1 MIQREIY
8 RNKNITWGIVIFLL
22 LIFYTNGYSQNDNY
36 WSWNFNTS
44 SVLLAG
50 SVVAGNASSS
60 SIFYNPALIYE
71 DLPSLTI
78 SASLLSLQS
87 FNVEN
92 AAGTGIDVSKFLV
105 KIQPRF
111 ISKTFTTKNDKIMLE
126 VAVLSPVSESSNF
139 SIQHFDKRE
148 LINRT
153 QGLETYSGYLN
164 YERNY
169 DDFFIGF
176 GGSYKLNENFSIGM
190 SSFVSVKF
198 MKYNYQQSVS
208 AFQETDTVIIEG
220 VEEPRYIALENF
232 KEDLKFWDLDFIFKI
247 GMQYKTK
254 NEKFN
259 MGLNI
264 TLPNLSIYGE
274 GEIRIQNERSNIYN
288 NESGEFI
295 ANKNEIE
302 ISEKVKTNVKSP
314 LSIALGLQY
323 ILNSHDDI
331 ISLTAEYFHSIDP
344 YNLFS
349 ADADVHINS
358 NLVDQTLT
366 DTFFQPYIS
375 QSKSLTNW
383 AIGFKKYISPKLDL
397 LIGLRTDFT
406 NKQNESESQ
415 LNYDNYNLG
424 SIHYDKYHVTVGPI
438 IKIKKFNLI
447 TGIQY
452 SHGGQKNMR
461 QLVNFSNPIEYN
473 PNLDVS
479 LQGIREDNAT
489 LKLSEIALFFGVNF

>member
-1 MIQREIY
+1 MQLFI
-8 RNKNITWGIVIFLL
+8 GIVLVVISVCLFIIDIP
-22 LIFYTNGYSQNDNY
+22 LIG
-36 WSWNFNTS
+36 
-44 SVLLAG
+44 A
-50 SVVAGNASSS
+50 
-60 SIFYNPALIYE
+60 
-71 DLPSLTI
+71 I
-78 SASLLSLQS
+78 S
-87 FNVEN
+87 
-92 AAGTGIDVSKFLV
+92 
-105 KIQPRF
+105 
-111 ISKTFTTKNDKIMLE
+111 
-126 VAVLSPVSESSNF
+126 
-139 SIQHFDKRE
+139 
-148 LINRT
+148 
-153 QGLETYSGYLN
+153 
-164 YERNY
+164 
-169 DDFFIGF
+169 FFIGF

>member
-8 RNKNITWGIVIFLL
+8 RNSNIPWLLAIFLL
-22 LIFYTNGYSQNDNY
+22 FIFYTNAYSQNDNY

-50 SVVAGNASSS
+50 SVVAGNAGFSSV
-60 SIFYNPALIYE
+60 FYNPALIRG
-71 DLPSLTI
+71 DMQSFSI

-87 FNVEN
+87 FKVDN
-92 AAGTGIDVSKFLV
+92 AAGTGIDINKFLL

-111 ISKTFTTKNDKIMLE
+111 ISKVFTTKNEKIILE
-126 VAVLSPVSESSNF
+126 AAFLSPVSESSNF

-153 QGLETYSGYLN
+153 QGLETYSGYLK

-169 DDFFIGF
+169 DDFFIGL
-176 GGSYKLNENFSIGM
+176 GGSYKLNENLSIGM

-198 MKYNYQQSVS
+198 MKYNYQQSFS

-220 VEEPRYIALENF
+220 MEEPSYIAQENF
-232 KEDLKFWDLDFIFKI
+232 KEDLKFWDLDFIFKL
-247 GMQYKTK
+247 GLQYKLM
-254 NEKFN
+254 NGKFN
-259 MGLNI
+259 LGLNI

-274 GEIRIQNERSNIYN
+274 GEIRIEKERSNIFN
-288 NESGEFI
+288 NESGEFTP
-295 ANKNEIE
+295 NKNEIE
-302 ISEKVKTNVKSP
+302 ISEKVRTNVKSP
-314 LSIALGLQY
+314 FSIALGLLY
-323 ILNSHDDI
+323 FLNSHNDI
-331 ISLTAEYFHSIDP
+331 ISLTAEYFHSIDS

-349 ADADVHINS
+349 TEADVHINS

-366 DTFFQPYIS
+366 DKFFQPYIS

-383 AIGFKKYISPKLDL
+383 AVGFKKYVSPNLDL
-397 LIGLRTDFT
+397 LIGFRTDFT
-406 NKQNESESQ
+406 NKSNESESQ
-415 LNYDNYNLG
+415 LNYENHNLG
-424 SIHYDKYHVTVGPI
+424 SIHFDKYHLTFGTDF
-438 IKIKKFNLI
+438 KIKTFNI
-447 TGIQY
+447 VTGIQY
-452 SHGGQKNMR
+452 SHGSRKNMT

-473 PNLDVS
+473 PNLDIS

-489 LKLSEIALFFGVNF
+489 LKLNEIALFFGINF